1 MADFWSNPPVRPV
14 SLPLYDKGHP
24 AIRFDHPY
32 RSPAQKKDNNSQ
44 LASYAWRMTI
54 LSISAAAHAAGIDR
68 RTLQRAIKSGR
79 LSAATNAAGERGVD
93 LAELIRV
100 FGPLRK
106 MPQGVPQGHGATLSQ
121 DAAGAGAALLE
132 ALRDQVRQSQE
143 QLRQA
148 HEREQQAQQEK
159 AQLLELL
166 EAEQQARRHLE
177 IKLLPAPI
185 SAPVRS
191 SRLWWLVVL
200 LVVLAFAGWQFR
212 DMIVFA
218 AVP

>member
-1 MADFWSNPPVRPV
+1 
-14 SLPLYDKGHP
+14 
-24 AIRFDHPY
+24 
-32 RSPAQKKDNNSQ
+32 
-44 LASYAWRMTI
+44 MTI

-106 MPQGVPQGHGATLSQ
+106 MPQGVPQGHGATLSQDAACGAAGATGAALSQ